1 MTENEAKKIVQD
13 LYAKEELFVMLS
25 VARANMMN
33 GKSVPYIGKKESG
46 EGSLFVFTSYERA
59 KECMDECGYEV
70 LDGVYTIGRIEK
82 TDKYR
87 NLHTMFSLALAMGVA
102 HVEFDMGSEDSFG

>member
-25 VARANMMN
+25 VAMANMMN